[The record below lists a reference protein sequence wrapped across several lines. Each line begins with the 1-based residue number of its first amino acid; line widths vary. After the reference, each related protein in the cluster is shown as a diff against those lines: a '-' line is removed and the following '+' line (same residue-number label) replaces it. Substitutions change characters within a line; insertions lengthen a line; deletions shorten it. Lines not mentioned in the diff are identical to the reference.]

1 VSSQKQ
7 DEEPERSRN
16 LRRGQAHILFAFGW
30 AGGVFPDD
38 RFQACSQKTDL
49 LFYLC
54 DSTLPSYPR
63 HMRSAP
69 HSVERRAGWFAS
81 VLFLCALVGGGLVLA
96 DTAQGEPATPEA
108 VAQEAEAAFRSA
120 MEAWAYD
127 EFWRLWDMGSSASRR
142 ALSQGDFTD
151 RMRAGTTRPAAGK
164 QVEAIRV
171 TPQSPDLAMIYV
183 RFGLE
188 DRRRPW
194 AESTDRPFFVRLE
207 DGRWAVNLWDFVGL
221 ASYFSPDFIPAQ
233 PLFVP
238 PPRPPR
244 PKGPT
249 R

>member
-1 VSSQKQ
+1 MFRAMQ
-7 DEEPERSRN
+7 DSESHSHTADPRQRHDLSELLRL
-16 LRRGQAHILFAFGW
+16 LRRTNRFEGCVLKYPSPIPPVRLSLTELSSAH
-30 AGGVFPDD
+30 
-38 RFQACSQKTDL
+38 
-49 LFYLC
+49 
-54 DSTLPSYPR
+54 
-63 HMRSAP
+63 
-69 HSVERRAGWFAS
+69 ERRSGLGRVPRRAVRRRTALLDTCGWRPSFAGHDGRDTRDAGR
-81 VLFLCALVGGGLVLA
+81 GG
-96 DTAQGEPATPEA
+96 
-108 VAQEAEAAFRSA
+108 QEAEAAFRSA

-171 TPQSPDLAMIYV
+171 THNLPTLPSSMSGSAWRTDADH
-183 RFGLE
+183 G
-188 DRRRPW
+188 RRVPTGQIF
-194 AESTDRPFFVRLE
+194 SGFE
-207 DGRWAVNLWDFVGL
+207 DGRWTVNLWDFVGL

>member
-1 VSSQKQ
+1 MRGAPDSVVS
-7 DEEPERSRN
+7 RAGR
-16 LRRGQAHILFAFGW
+16 FA
-30 AGGVFPDD
+30 GV
-38 RFQACSQKTDL
+38 L
-49 LFYLC
+49 LFW
-54 DSTLPSYPR
+54 T
-63 HMRSAP
+63 
-69 HSVERRAGWFAS
+69 
-81 VLFLCALVGGGLVLA
+81 LVGGGLVLPA
-96 DTAQGEPATPEA
+96 TMEGTPATPDA

-171 TPQSPDLAMIYV
+171 TPQSPDLAIVYV

-194 AESTDRPFFVRLE
+194 AESTDRPFFLRFE
-207 DGRWAVNLWDFVGL
+207 DGRWTVNLWDFVGL
-221 ASYFSPDFIPAQ
+221 ASYFSPDVIPAQ